1 MLRFTQ
7 KNFNVRPEKDGFY
20 IVYYKKD
27 EEAFMPM
34 SFTTEFGWNTTRF
47 SGGEIDNRNA
57 ISDEDMKDVFR
68 YWLKPYTIGSN
79 YWFDEIE
86 TMLDEVKAELKGSAE
101 DYWSMTEDE
110 KYRCDNLEEL
120 RDLLKKAKDFAEVL
134 R

>member
-7 KNFNVRPEKDGFY
+7 MNFNVRPEKNGNY
-20 IVYYKKD
+20 IVFRKHTKQF
-27 EEAFMPM
+27 ENVT
-34 SFTTEFGWNTTRF
+34 FTTEYGWNTEIYDD
-47 SGGEIDNRNA
+47 GEISNKYA
-57 ISDEDMKDVFR
+57 ISDEIMASTHN
-68 YWLKPYTIGSN
+68 YWLKPYTISSN

-86 TMLDEVKAELKGSAE
+86 TMLDEVRAELKGSAE

-120 RDLLKKAKDFAEVL
+120 RDLLEKAKDFAEVL

>member
-1 MLRFTQ
+1 MIRLTQ
-7 KNFNVRPEKDGFY
+7 MNFKVRPEEDGSYVVFHKASARY
-20 IVYYKKD
+20 ETMD
-27 EEAFMPM
+27 
-34 SFTTEFGWNTTRF
+34 FTAEFGWNTTRF
-47 SGGEIDNRNA
+47 DDGSTLSESA
-57 ISDEDMKDVFR
+57 IPDSEMAR
-68 YWLKPYTIGSN
+68 WYAYWLKPYRISSN

-120 RDLLKKAKDFAEVL
+120 RDLLEKAKDFAEVL

>member
-7 KNFNVRPEKDGFY
+7 MNFKVRPEKDGSY
-20 IVYYKKD
+20 IVYYRNEKVY
-27 EEAFMPM
+27 MPM
-34 SFTTEFGWNTTRF
+34 SFTVEFGWNTTRF
-47 SGGEIDNRNA
+47 SDGEIDNRNV
-57 ISDEDMKDVFR
+57 IPDEDMIDVFG
-68 YWLKPYTIGSN
+68 YWLKPYTISSN

-86 TMLDEVKAELKGSAE
+86 TMLDEVKAELKGCAE

-120 RDLLKKAKDFAEVL
+120 RDLLEKAKDFAEVL

>member
-7 KNFNVRPEKDGFY
+7 MNFNVRPEKDGFY
-20 IVYYKKD
+20 IVYYKD
-27 EEAFMPM
+27 EKAYMPM

-47 SGGEIDNRNA
+47 SDGEVTNESMIP
-57 ISDEDMKDVFR
+57 DEDMKAVFG
-68 YWLKPYTIGSN
+68 YWLKQYRIGSN

-86 TMLDEVKAELKGSAE
+86 TMLDEVKAELKGSAD

-120 RDLLKKAKDFAEVL
+120 RDLLEKAKDFAEVL

>member
-7 KNFNVRPEKDGFY
+7 MNFKVRPEKDGNY
-20 IVYYKKD
+20 ICFRKHEK
-27 EEAFMPM
+27 EFTTI

-47 SGGEIDNRNA
+47 SPDEVDNDNV
-57 ISDEDMKDVFR
+57 ISDSDMARHFG
-68 YWLKPYTIGSN
+68 YWLKPYTISSN

-86 TMLDEVKAELKGSAE
+86 TMLDEVKAELKGCAE

-120 RDLLKKAKDFAEVL
+120 RDLLEKAKDFAEVL